1 MGDKFSNKKPIELT
15 EEETFE
21 LVKQIAEIEYS
32 RNANA
37 RVYQDAED
45 GAVEFLTYSLEKD
58 ARGKKG
64 LNSYY
69 RHLDMSHFKNLV
81 HFEIR
86 NHLNYNFRK
95 TKVQKLILEPA
106 SLDSH
111 AYSNNDNLTLGDIQE
126 DNRSMEEIEED
137 LELDGILN
145 KIDDTEHKDI
155 YIKIKHG
162 TEEEVHPFNYRNL
175 TQLYYEMCSNKTVTV
190 KDFKE
195 LLYDKNTNKALE
207 DNIIKKVLLE
217 YKQYMKHNNI
227 LGGAIA

>member
-37 RVYQDAED
+37 RMYQDAED

-69 RHLDMSHFKNLV
+69 KQLDMAHFKNLA

-86 NHLNYNFRK
+86 NHLNYQFRK
-95 TKVQKLILEPA
+95 KGVQKLILESA
-106 SLDSH
+106 SLDSN
-111 AYSNNDNLTLGDIQE
+111 AYTNNDVMTLGDIQE
-126 DNRSMEEIEED
+126 DNRTMEKIEED
-137 LELDGILN
+137 LELNAILSKVHN
-145 KIDDTEHKDI
+145 SDSDRICM
-155 YIKIKHG
+155 KIKYG
-162 TEEEVHPFNYRNL
+162 TEEQIHPFNYRNL
-175 TQLYYEMCSNKTVTV
+175 TQFYYNFSDSKKLNANSFKGILFNSFTN
-190 KDFKE
+190 KE
-195 LLYDKNTNKALE
+195 LEENEIKG
-207 DNIIKKVLLE
+207 IIKN
-217 YKQYMKHNNI
+217 YKDYIIDNNI
-227 LGGAIA
+227 LGGATT